1 MSQARQRPDIAEL
14 SDRCRRIRKDI
25 LISLHAAKS
34 GHSGGSLSSVEIL
47 AALYFAKMRHD
58 PKNPNWADRD
68 RFLLSKGHV
77 CPALYAVMAH
87 AGYLPTEELTT
98 LRKLGSRLQGH
109 PHMLKLP
116 GLETSSG
123 SLGQG
128 LSIGVGMALG
138 AKIDKKGFRVYV
150 FMGDGE
156 TDEGQVWEGAMSA
169 AHYNLDN
176 LCGIVDRNR
185 LQIDGDT
192 EKVMRLE
199 PYCEKWAG
207 FGWHVIEC
215 DGHDLEELIDA
226 LDEAE
231 GTCGA
236 PTVIIANTV
245 KGKGVSFMEN
255 KAEWHGI
262 PPDDEQLA
270 LALRELEMTP
280 SKEQLEKAD
289 G

>member
-1 MSQARQRPDIAEL
+1 MSKAKPQADIAEL
-14 SDRCRRIRKDI
+14 ADLCRRIRKDI
-25 LISLHAAKS
+25 LVSLNVAGS

-47 AALYFAKMRHD
+47 AALYFYKLRHD
-58 PKNPNWADRD
+58 PRNPSWEERD

-77 CPALYAVMAH
+77 CPALYTVMAH
-87 AGYLPTEELTT
+87 AGYLPIEELTT

-116 GLETSSG
+116 GLESSSG

-138 AKIDKKGFRVYV
+138 AKIDKRDVRVYV

-156 TDEGQVWEGAMSA
+156 TDEGQIWEAAMSA
-169 AHYNLDN
+169 AHYGLDN
-176 LCGIVDRNR
+176 LCGVVDRNR

-207 FGWHVIEC
+207 FGWNVIEC
-215 DGHDLEELIDA
+215 DGHNLEELTAA
-226 LDEAE
+226 LDAAEA
-231 GTCGA
+231 TCGM

-262 PPDDEQLA
+262 PPDNEQLA
-270 LALRELEMTP
+270 LALKELEVRP
-280 SKEQLEKAD
+280 SAEQLEKAD

>member
-1 MSQARQRPDIAEL
+1 MKKAKQKPDMAEL
-14 SDRCRRIRKDI
+14 SDLCRRIRKDI
-25 LISLHAAKS
+25 LISLNAAGS
-34 GHSGGSLSSVEIL
+34 GHSGGCLSSVEIL
-47 AALYFAKMRHD
+47 AALYFYKMRHD
-58 PKNPNWADRD
+58 PKNPHWEGRD

-77 CPALYAVMAH
+77 CPALYTAMAH
-87 AGYLPTEELTT
+87 AGYLPTEELKT

-138 AKIDKKGFRVYV
+138 AKIDKKDFRVYV

-156 TDEGQVWEGAMSA
+156 TDEGQIWEAAMSA

-207 FGWHVIEC
+207 FGWNVIEC
-215 DGHDLEELIDA
+215 DGHDLEQLMGA
-226 LDEAE
+226 LDVAE
-231 GTCGA
+231 ETCGM

-245 KGKGVSFMEN
+245 KGKGISFMEN

-262 PPDDEQLA
+262 PPDNEQLA
-270 LALRELEMTP
+270 LALKELEMHP
-280 SKEQLEKAD
+280 SAEQLEKAD

>member
-1 MSQARQRPDIAEL
+1 MTQSTRPDAAEL
-14 SDRCRRIRKDI
+14 SELCRRIRKDI
-25 LISLHAAKS
+25 LVSLNAAGS

-47 AALYFAKMRHD
+47 AALYFYKLRHRPSE
-58 PKNPNWADRD
+58 PKWEGRD

-77 CPALYAVMAH
+77 CPALYAVMAR
-87 AGYLPTEELTT
+87 AGYLPVEELKT

-109 PHMLKLP
+109 PHMLKLQ

-138 AKIDKKGFRVYV
+138 AKMDRKDFRVYC

-156 TDEGQVWEGAMSA
+156 TDEGQIWEAAMSA

-199 PYCEKWAG
+199 PYCEKWAA
-207 FGWHVIEC
+207 FGWNVIEC
-215 DGHDLEELIDA
+215 DGHSLDELMDA
-226 LDEAE
+226 LDQAE
-231 GTCGA
+231 RNCGA
-236 PTVIIANTV
+236 PTAIIANTV

-262 PPDDEQLA
+262 PPNNEQLA
-270 LALRELEMTP
+270 LALKELDMTP
-280 SKEQLEKAD
+280 SAEQLEKAD

>member
-1 MSQARQRPDIAEL
+1 MSGSPPHPDIAEL
-14 SDRCRRIRKDI
+14 ADRCRRLRKD
-25 LISLHAAKS
+25 LLVSLHAAGS

-47 AALYFAKMRHD
+47 AAFYFYKLRHD
-58 PKNPNWADRD
+58 PNDPQWEERD

-77 CPALYAVMAH
+77 CPALYTVMAH
-87 AGYLPTEELTT
+87 AGYLPVEELTT

-128 LSIGVGMALG
+128 LSIGIGMALA
-138 AKIDKKGFRVYV
+138 AKLDNKGFRVYCL
-150 FMGDGE
+150 MGDGE
-156 TDEGQVWEGAMSA
+156 TDEGQVWEAAMSA

-199 PYCEKWAG
+199 PYGEKWAA
-207 FGWHVIEC
+207 FGWNVIEC
-215 DGHDLEELIDA
+215 DGHNLEQLMEA
-226 LDEAE
+226 LDQAE
-231 GTCGA
+231 CNCGA
-236 PTVIIANTV
+236 PTVIIAHTV
-245 KGKGVSFMEN
+245 KGKGISFMEN

-262 PPDDEQLA
+262 PPNDEQLA
-270 LALRELEMTP
+270 LALRELEMRP
-280 SKEQLEKAD
+280 SAEQLEKAD

>member
-1 MSQARQRPDIAEL
+1 MRKANEKPDIAEL
-14 SDRCRRIRKDI
+14 NDLCRRIRKDI
-25 LISLHAAKS
+25 LISLHAAGS
-34 GHSGGSLSSVEIL
+34 GHSGGSLSSVEVL
-47 AALYFAKMRHD
+47 TSLYFYKLRHD
-58 PKNPNWADRD
+58 PKNPHWEGRD

-77 CPALYAVMAH
+77 CPALYTVMAH
-87 AGYLPTEELTT
+87 AGYLPTEELKT

-109 PHMLKLP
+109 PHMLKLA
-116 GLETSSG
+116 GLEASSG

-138 AKIDKKGFRVYV
+138 AKIDKKDFRVYV

-156 TDEGQVWEGAMSA
+156 TDEGQIWEAAMSA

-207 FGWHVIEC
+207 FGWNVIEC
-215 DGHDLEELIDA
+215 DGHDLEQLTGA
-226 LDEAE
+226 LDVAE
-231 GTCGA
+231 ETCGT

-270 LALRELEMTP
+270 LALKELEMHP
-280 SKEQLEKAD
+280 SAEQLEKAD

>member
-1 MSQARQRPDIAEL
+1 MTKPKPQPDIAEL
-14 SDRCRRIRKDI
+14 TDLCRRIRKDI
-25 LISLHAAKS
+25 LISLNAAKS

-47 AALYFAKMRHD
+47 VALYFYKLRHD
-58 PKNPNWADRD
+58 PKNPHWEGRD

-87 AGYLPTEELTT
+87 AGYLPTDELTT

-116 GLETSSG
+116 GLESSSG

-138 AKIDKKGFRVYV
+138 ARIDRKDTRIYV

-156 TDEGQVWEGAMSA
+156 TDEGQIWEGAMSA

-207 FGWHVIEC
+207 FGWNVIEC
-215 DGHDLEELIDA
+215 DGHDLEHLMAA
-226 LDEAE
+226 LDQAE
-231 GTCGA
+231 RVEGA

-270 LALRELEMTP
+270 LALKELEVTP

>member
-1 MSQARQRPDIAEL
+1 MSQATQRPDIGEL
-14 SDRCRRIRKDI
+14 NDLCRQIRKDI
-25 LISLHAAKS
+25 LVSLNAAGS

-47 AALYFAKMRHD
+47 TALYFYKLRHD
-58 PKNPNWADRD
+58 PNNPTWEDRD
-68 RFLLSKGHV
+68 RFVLSKGHV
-77 CPALYAVMAH
+77 CPALYTVMAH
-87 AGYLPTEELTT
+87 AGYLPVEELST

-116 GLETSSG
+116 GLETSCG

-138 AKIDKKGFRVYV
+138 AKTDNKDFRVYCL
-150 FMGDGE
+150 MGDGE
-156 TDEGQVWEGAMSA
+156 TDEGQIWEAAMSA
-169 AHYNLDN
+169 AHYGLDN

-199 PYCEKWAG
+199 PYCEKWAA
-207 FGWHVIEC
+207 FGWNVIEC
-215 DGHDLEELIDA
+215 DGHNLEELMDA
-226 LDEAE
+226 LDQAE
-231 GTCGA
+231 CNCGV
-236 PTVIIANTV
+236 PTVIIAQTV

-262 PPDDEQLA
+262 PPDDEQLD
-270 LALRELEMTP
+270 LALRELDVRPTE
-280 SKEQLEKAD
+280 EQLEKAD

>member
-1 MSQARQRPDIAEL
+1 MSGSPPRPDIAEL
-14 SDRCRRIRKDI
+14 ADRCRRLRKD
-25 LISLHAAKS
+25 LLVSLNAAGS

-47 AALYFAKMRHD
+47 AALYFYKLRHD
-58 PKNPNWADRD
+58 PANPQWEDRD

-77 CPALYAVMAH
+77 CPVLYTVMAH

-116 GLETSSG
+116 GLEASSG

-128 LSIGVGMALG
+128 LSIGIGMALA
-138 AKIDKKGFRVYV
+138 AKLDRKGFRVYCL
-150 FMGDGE
+150 MGDGE
-156 TDEGQVWEGAMSA
+156 TNEGQIWEAAMSA

-199 PYCEKWAG
+199 PYCEKWAA
-207 FGWHVIEC
+207 FGWNVIEC
-215 DGHDLEELIDA
+215 DGHNLEQLMDA
-226 LDEAE
+226 LDQAE
-231 GTCGA
+231 CNCGA
-236 PTVIIANTV
+236 PTVIIAHTV
-245 KGKGVSFMEN
+245 KGKGISFMEN

-262 PPDDEQLA
+262 PPNDEQLA
-270 LALRELEMTP
+270 LALRELEMRP
-280 SKEQLEKAD
+280 SAEQLERAD

>member
-1 MSQARQRPDIAEL
+1 MKKAKQKPDMAEL
-14 SDRCRRIRKDI
+14 SDLCRRIRKDI
-25 LISLHAAKS
+25 LISLNAAGS
-34 GHSGGSLSSVEIL
+34 GHSGGCLSSVEIL
-47 AALYFAKMRHD
+47 TALYFYKMRHD
-58 PKNPNWADRD
+58 PKNPHWEGRD

-77 CPALYAVMAH
+77 CPALYTAMAH
-87 AGYLPTEELTT
+87 AGYLPTEELKT

-138 AKIDKKGFRVYV
+138 AKIDKKDFRVYV

-156 TDEGQVWEGAMSA
+156 TDEGQIWEAAMSA

-199 PYCEKWAG
+199 PYCEKWSG
-207 FGWHVIEC
+207 FGWNVIEC
-215 DGHDLEELIDA
+215 DGHDLEQLMGA
-226 LDEAE
+226 LDIAE
-231 GTCGA
+231 ETCGM

-245 KGKGVSFMEN
+245 KGKGISFMEN

-270 LALRELEMTP
+270 LALKELEMHP
-280 SKEQLEKAD
+280 SAEQLEKAD